1 MPGKKDF
8 CWFPARGDGMLSFLL
23 QGSRRQAVAR
33 AALMIAIVALL
44 DWRVEGNVFFGFL
57 YLFPMLM
64 LGNRLPRWQLALV
77 AAGCT
82 FLAEWLGPGHWQP
95 HPGIPRDIFIFTA
108 YFGTGLFAYESGR
121 NRQLTLAHIQAMEQE
136 VDLRR
141 DAEQQLKIL
150 IESSPAAILTLDA
163 AGKVLMANQAA
174 HQLLGFEPE
183 SLPGWSLKTFLPPL
197 AGVPHGDQSNPSF
210 RTAMQCYGRR
220 RDGEVFLADVWFSSY
235 QTRSGPRLAAMLV
248 DVSEDLRDREEFS
261 LHQLMAGSRLV
272 VGAVSHEI
280 RNLCSAISVVQAN
293 LSRNPALARNEDFQA
308 LGSLVEGLEKVAT
321 LELRQS
327 AGSEQFTS
335 VDLGAVLDELRIVTE
350 VPLRESDV
358 LIRFD
363 LPPGLP
369 RVWAD
374 RHNLLQILLNL
385 IKNSQRAVHET
396 APDGAV
402 KEISIA
408 VKEENERVVV
418 RVRDTGP
425 GVSSPERLFQPF
437 QRGAG
442 ATGLGLY
449 ISRAFARAFDGDLRY
464 EPEPGGWC
472 FALDLTPCHERESTK
487 ETSKANGHDQDSPGG
502 RPHAVSRS
510 AEPLA

>member
-1 MPGKKDF
+1 
-8 CWFPARGDGMLSFLL
+8 MLSFLL
-23 QGSRRQAVAR
+23 QGSRRQAMVR
-33 AALMIAIVALL
+33 AALMIGIVALL

-57 YLFPMLM
+57 YLFPMLI
-64 LGNRLPRWQLALV
+64 LGSRLPRWQLAIV

-82 FLAEWLGPGHWQP
+82 VLAEWLGPGHWQP

-121 NRQLTLAHIQAMEQE
+121 NRQLTLEHIKEMEQE

-141 DAEQQLKIL
+141 EAEQQLKIL
-150 IESSPAAILTLDA
+150 IESSPAAILTMDA
-163 AGKVLMANQAA
+163 AGRVLMANQAA
-174 HQLLGFEPE
+174 HDMLRLEPD
-183 SLPGWSLKTFLPPL
+183 SLPGWSIKTFLPPL
-197 AGVPHGDQSNPSF
+197 ASVPHGNQSTPSF

-220 RDGEVFLADVWFSSY
+220 HDGEAFLADAWFSSY

-272 VGAVSHEI
+272 VGAVAHEI
-280 RNLCSAISVVQAN
+280 RNLCGAIAVVQAN
-293 LSRNPALARNEDFQA
+293 LARNPALSGNEDFQA

-327 AGSEQFTS
+327 SGSEQLAS
-335 VDLGAVLDELRIVTE
+335 VDLKAVLDELRIVTE

-358 LIRFD
+358 LIHFE
-363 LPPGLP
+363 LPADLP

-385 IKNSQRAVHET
+385 IKNSQRAVQDE
-396 APDGAV
+396 GR
-402 KEISIA
+402 KEITIRVA
-408 VKEENERVVV
+408 EENGRVVV
-418 RVRDTGP
+418 RVYDTGP
-425 GVSSPERLFQPF
+425 GVAAPERLFQPF
-437 QRGAG
+437 QRGAE
-442 ATGLGLY
+442 ASGLGLY
-449 ISRAFARAFDGDLRY
+449 VSRAFARAFDGDLRY
-464 EPEPGGWC
+464 ESEAGSWC
-472 FALDLTPCHERESTK
+472 FALDLTACEDRAGRGELP
-487 ETSKANGHDQDSPGG
+487 KANGQDQDSAGG

-510 AEPLA
+510 AQPLA

>member
-1 MPGKKDF
+1 MVLQQMVLEVL
-8 CWFPARGDGMLSFLL
+8 RREDGMLSFLVP
-23 QGSRRQAVAR
+23 GSRRQAVVR
-33 AALMIAIVALL
+33 AALMIAGVALL

-64 LGNRLPRWQLALV
+64 LGNRLPRWQLAAV

-108 YFGTGLFAYESGR
+108 YFGTGLFAYEAGR
-121 NRQLTLAHIQAMEQE
+121 NRQLTLEHIQEVEQE

-174 HQLLGFEPE
+174 HQMLGFEPE
-183 SLPGWSLKTFLPPL
+183 TLPGWSINTFLPPL
-197 AGVPHGDQSNPSF
+197 ASVPHGSQSTPSF

-261 LHQLMAGSRLV
+261 LHQLMAGSRLA

-293 LSRNPALARNEDFQA
+293 LARNPALARNEDFRA
-308 LGSLVEGLEKVAT
+308 LGNLVEGLEKVAT

-327 AGSEQFTS
+327 AGSERLSS
-335 VDLGAVLDELRIVTE
+335 VDLSAVLDELRIVTE

-358 LIRFD
+358 LIHFE
-363 LPPGLP
+363 LPANLP

-385 IKNSQRAVHET
+385 IKNSQRAVEHQ
-396 APDGAV
+396 DR
-402 KEISIA
+402 KEISI
-408 VKEENERVVV
+408 RVTEGDGRVAV
-418 RVRDTGP
+418 RVCDTGP
-425 GVSSPERLFQPF
+425 GVASPERLFQPF
-437 QRGAG
+437 QRGAE
-442 ATGLGLY
+442 ASGLGLY
-449 ISRAFARAFDGDLRY
+449 ISRAFARTFEGDLRY
-464 EPEPGGWC
+464 ESDPGGWC
-472 FALDLTPCHERESTK
+472 FALDLTPCNEQ
-487 ETSKANGHDQDSPGG
+487 TSGAATAKTNGHDQDPAGG
-502 RPHAVSRS
+502 RPHAFSRS
-510 AEPLA
+510 AEPLARG

>member
-1 MPGKKDF
+1 
-8 CWFPARGDGMLSFLL
+8 MLSFLV
-23 QGSRRQAVAR
+23 QGNRKQAVIR
-33 AALMIAIVALL
+33 AALMIAVVALL

-64 LGNRLPRWQLALV
+64 LGNRLPRWQLAAV

-108 YFGTGLFAYESGR
+108 YFGTGLFAYEAGR
-121 NRQLTLAHIQAMEQE
+121 NRQLALEHVQEVEQE
-136 VDLRR
+136 VELRR

-150 IESSPAAILTLDA
+150 IESSPAAILTMDA
-163 AGKVLMANQAA
+163 TGKVLMANQAA

-183 SLPGWSLKTFLPPL
+183 TLPGWSIKTFLPPL
-197 AGVPHGDQSNPSF
+197 ASVPHGNQSTPSF

-220 RDGEVFLADVWFSSY
+220 WDGEVFLADVWFSSY

-293 LSRNPALARNEDFQA
+293 LARNPALARNEDFQA
-308 LGSLVEGLEKVAT
+308 LGNLVQGLEKVAT

-327 AGSEQFTS
+327 AGSEQPTS

-358 LIRFD
+358 LIHFE
-363 LPPGLP
+363 LPAALP

-385 IKNSQRAVHET
+385 IKNSQRAVQ
-396 APDGAV
+396 DQDR
-402 KEISIA
+402 KEITIRVA
-408 VKEENERVVV
+408 EENGRVAV
-418 RVRDTGP
+418 RVCDTGP
-425 GVSSPERLFQPF
+425 GVASPDRLFQPF
-437 QRGAG
+437 QRGAE
-442 ATGLGLY
+442 ASGLGLY

-464 EPEPGGWC
+464 ESDPGGWC
-472 FALDLTPCHERESTK
+472 FALDLTPCDERAGAATK
-487 ETSKANGHDQDSPGG
+487 TNGHNQDSAGG
-502 RPHAVSRS
+502 RPHALSGS
-510 AEPLA
+510 AQPLARG

>member
-1 MPGKKDF
+1 
-8 CWFPARGDGMLSFLL
+8 MLSFLL
-23 QGSRRQAVAR
+23 QGSRRQALIR
-33 AALMIAIVALL
+33 AALMIAVVALL
-44 DWRVEGNVFFGFL
+44 DWRVEGNVLFGFL
-57 YLFPMLM
+57 YLFPMLT

-95 HPGIPRDIFIFTA
+95 RPGVPRDVFVFTA

-121 NRQLTLAHIQAMEQE
+121 NRRLTLQHIREMEQE
-136 VDLRR
+136 VERRR
-141 DAEQQLKIL
+141 DAEQQLKVL
-150 IESSPAAILTLDA
+150 IESSPAAILTTDA
-163 AGKVLMANQAA
+163 TGKILMANQAA
-174 HQLLGFEPE
+174 HELLGFEPE
-183 SLPGWSLKTFLPPL
+183 ALPGWSIKTFLPPL
-197 AGVPHGDQSNPSF
+197 ARVPYHQQSTPGF

-248 DVSEDLRDREEFS
+248 DVSQDLRDREEFS

-293 LSRNPALARNEDFQA
+293 LSRNPALAGNEDFQA
-308 LGSLVEGLEKVAT
+308 LGNLVEGLVKVAA

-327 AGSEQFTS
+327 GGADQGADQLTS
-335 VDLGAVLDELRIVTE
+335 VDLRGVLDELRIITE

-358 LIRFD
+358 LIRFE
-363 LPPGLP
+363 LPANLP

-385 IKNSQRAVHET
+385 IKNSQRAVQDAER
-396 APDGAV
+396 
-402 KEISIA
+402 KEIIIKA
-408 VKEENERVVV
+408 AKENERVVV
-418 RVRDTGP
+418 RVYDTGP
-425 GVSSPERLFQPF
+425 GVASPERLFQPF
-437 QRGAG
+437 QRGAE

-464 EPEPGGWC
+464 ESEPDGWC
-472 FALDLTPCHERESTK
+472 FALDLAPCPEHESTG
-487 ETSKANGHDQDSPGG
+487 ETQRAHEHDPDSAGG
-502 RPHAVSRS
+502 RSHALSRS

>member
-1 MPGKKDF
+1 
-8 CWFPARGDGMLSFLL
+8 MLSFLV
-23 QGSRRQAVAR
+23 QGSRKQAVIR
-33 AALMIAIVALL
+33 AALMIAVVALI

-57 YLFPMLM
+57 YLFPVLM
-64 LGNRLPRWQLALV
+64 LGNRLPRWQLAIV

-108 YFGTGLFAYESGR
+108 YFGTGLFAYEAGR
-121 NRQLTLAHIQAMEQE
+121 NRQLTLEHIQEMEQE

-141 DAEQQLKIL
+141 DAEQQLKVL
-150 IESSPAAILTLDA
+150 IESSPAAILTMDA

-174 HQLLGFEPE
+174 HELLGFEPE
-183 SLPGWSLKTFLPPL
+183 TLPGGSIKTFLPPL
-197 AGVPHGDQSNPSF
+197 ASVPHGNQSTPSF

-220 RDGEVFLADVWFSSY
+220 RDGEAFLADVWFSSY

-248 DVSEDLRDREEFS
+248 DVSEDLRDREESS

-293 LSRNPALARNEDFQA
+293 LARNPELERNEDFQA
-308 LGSLVEGLEKVAT
+308 LGNLVEGLGKVAT

-327 AGSEQFTS
+327 AGSEQLTS

-358 LIRFD
+358 LIHFE
-363 LPPGLP
+363 LPADRP

-385 IKNSQRAVHET
+385 IKNSQRAVQ
-396 APDGAV
+396 DQDC
-402 KEISIA
+402 KEITIR
-408 VKEENERVVV
+408 VVDEKGRVVV
-418 RVRDTGP
+418 RVCDTGP
-425 GVSSPERLFQPF
+425 GVASPERLFQPF
-437 QRGAG
+437 QRGAE
-442 ATGLGLY
+442 ANGLGLY

-464 EPEPGGWC
+464 ETDSEGWC
-472 FALDLTPCHERESTK
+472 FALDLTPCEERATTEAA
-487 ETSKANGHDQDSPGG
+487 ETDGHNQDSAGG

-510 AEPLA
+510 AKPVA